1 MQKRK
6 LVYYYSLVTDECHS
20 HAQFYLGSIFYE
32 GLYVDFDI
40 EKAIHHFKEASCFNN
55 QYAKN
60 NLAIIYKKGQGLKN
74 TNIFQAKEY
83 LKEAISQKNDPVAM
97 FNLAH
102 IYFFEK
108 EENYN
113 LNESIELLIKSST
126 QKIIYSIELLCL
138 ETIKKYKS
146 TTISD
151 IKNDFKKIDAKLFNS
166 ISKYIDLYNL
176 NEPNFYNVMYNKLK
190 SINLV
195 YYGDKIENQK
205 KKYKHT
211 TFDKRIP
218 INHFFYE
225 GLGDIL
231 ID

>member
-1 MQKRK
+1 
-6 LVYYYSLVTDECHS
+6 
-20 HAQFYLGSIFYE
+20 
-32 GLYVDFDI
+32 
-40 EKAIHHFKEASCFNN
+40 
-55 QYAKN
+55 
-60 NLAIIYKKGQGLKN
+60 
-74 TNIFQAKEY
+74 
-83 LKEAISQKNDPVAM
+83 M

-108 EENYN
+108 EENSN

-146 TTISD
+146 TKISD
-151 IKNDFKKIDAKLFNS
+151 IKNDFKQIDAKLFNS

-176 NEPNFYNVMYNKLK
+176 NEPYFYNAMYNKLK

-205 KKYKHT
+205 KKYRQT
-211 TFDKRIP
+211 PLDRRIP
-218 INHFFYE
+218 INHFF
-225 GLGDIL
+225 L
-231 ID
+231 